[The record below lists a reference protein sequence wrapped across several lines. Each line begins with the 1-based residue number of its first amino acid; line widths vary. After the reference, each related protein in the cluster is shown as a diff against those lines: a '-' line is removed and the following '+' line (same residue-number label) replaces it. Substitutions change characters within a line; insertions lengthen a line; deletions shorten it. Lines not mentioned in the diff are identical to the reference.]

1 MEEYLGKLR
10 RLVWSFQEDSRD
22 QRPSVTL
29 GEALI
34 PGRKWA
40 AEVPDHATRP
50 GGSVGENFLFHFYT

>member
-29 GEALI
+29 GVALI
-34 PGRKWA
+34 PGRER

-50 GGSVGENFLFHFYT
+50 GGSVGESFRFHFYT